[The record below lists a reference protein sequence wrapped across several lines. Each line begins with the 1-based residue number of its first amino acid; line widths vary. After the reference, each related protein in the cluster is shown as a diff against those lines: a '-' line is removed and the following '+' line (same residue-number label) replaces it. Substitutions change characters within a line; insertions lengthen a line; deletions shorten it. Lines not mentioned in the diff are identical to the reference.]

1 MASMNIV
8 LGYVPSPPG
17 LAAAERATHYAQL
30 EGAHLT
36 VVATGDYADPVVA
49 DDRDT
54 DELAERLTTAGVE
67 HDIRRPEDGLSAAE
81 SILAIAEE
89 VKADL
94 IVIGTRRRSPVG
106 KLLTGSTAQAVI
118 LGADCPV
125 LAVKPRG

>member
-1 MASMNIV
+1 MVRMNIV
-8 LGYVPSPPG
+8 LGYVPSPPA
-17 LAAAERATHYAQL
+17 LAAVERATHYAQL
-30 EGAHLT
+30 EGAHVT

-49 DDRDT
+49 DDRDV
-54 DELAERLTTAGVE
+54 EALAEQLTAAGVE

-81 SILAIAEE
+81 SILAVAEE
-89 VKADL
+89 VSAEL
-94 IVIGTRRRSPVG
+94 IVIGMRRRSPVG